1 MQKAYRYCKRFGKCA
16 KQPVAK
22 IWKTKLT
29 SEAED
34 ALGSGDDGDD
44 DDDDDD
50 QGDDDNRDDGPTAG
64 FWKVKCQQKVFC
76 RRKMCGIM
84 VTVWRKLVTKQT
96 DYQTEALHQVQSCT
110 VTRPN

>member
-1 MQKAYRYCKRFGKCA
+1 MQKAYGNCRRFERCA

-50 QGDDDNRDDGPTAG
+50 QGDDDNRDDRSAAG
-64 FWKVKCQQKVFC
+64 FWKVKCQQKVFVVGKC
-76 RRKMCGIM
+76 AAS
-84 VTVWRKLVTKQT
+84 W
-96 DYQTEALHQVQSCT
+96 
-110 VTRPN
+110 